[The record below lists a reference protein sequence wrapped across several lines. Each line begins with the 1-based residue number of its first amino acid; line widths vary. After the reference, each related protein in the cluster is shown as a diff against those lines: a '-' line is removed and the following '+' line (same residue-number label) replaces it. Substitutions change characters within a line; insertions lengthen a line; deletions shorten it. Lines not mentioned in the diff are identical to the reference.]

1 MPLSSVFSLYSGQSI
16 LDLVARLIGS
26 PHNLLPSPL
35 SLLCGCFPNLK
46 LADVPC
52 YPFNCSKIAV
62 DASPTVVIEQGEQPT
77 GRGRVLPPLLIR
89 AVLTPQLPME

>member
-35 SLLCGCFPNLK
+35 SLLCGCSPNLK
-46 LADVPC
+46 LADVPLVTL
-52 YPFNCSKIAV
+52 STARK
-62 DASPTVVIEQGEQPT
+62 Q
-77 GRGRVLPPLLIR
+77 RWMPPPR
-89 AVLTPQLPME
+89 W